1 LKKVLNLRESIVQTN
16 RLGKLEVVELTAVQ
30 WQRYR
35 KIRIASLK
43 SDPDAFG
50 ANVEKT
56 EAETQSDWELRF
68 EKVVPIVAVAEGI
81 DSGILTIENLSGDFG
96 ATCWIGGCW
105 VDPEVR
111 GRGVMRAMFNH
122 LDLHALERDWKVQ
135 GLGVWQDNHAAIAV
149 YESLGFESKG
159 DPVPST
165 SKPGLF
171 YQRMIRNAVTN

>member
-1 LKKVLNLRESIVQTN
+1 VLTN
-16 RLGKLEVVELTAVQ
+16 GSGHLEVVELSVDQ

-35 KIRIASLK
+35 QIRLDSLI

-56 EAETQSDWELRF
+56 EAETKSDWELRF
-68 EKVVPIVAVAEGI
+68 EKVVPIVAVANGI

-105 VDPEVR
+105 VNPKYR
-111 GRGVMRAMFNH
+111 GQGVMRAIFDY
-122 LDLHALERDWKVQ
+122 LDENAELRDWKVQ
-135 GLGVWQDNHAAIAV
+135 GLGVWQDNYSAIAV
-149 YESLGFESKG
+149 YESLGFENKG
-159 DPVPST
+159 EPVPST

-171 YQRMIRNAVTN
+171 YQRMIRNAVTI